1 MDPAAPRHAVLS
13 EEAQRKRI
21 LIVGD
26 LHGCADE
33 FRELLAMHRHPDDTL
48 ILVGDLVNKGP
59 KSAEVV
65 PLARELGAFAV
76 VGNHELASL
85 AGRHARQGGQKP
97 EAAKRYEWTDAMSE
111 ADVEF
116 VRNLPYT
123 LSLPLYLPKVYLLPQ
138 DAMWT
143 ITLIFVVTMYPAK
156 VMTGWALH
164 RAVARQEPP
173 WYGWRWLSRWVMV
186 PLMGLYVFLLFF
198 TPYISEHAKGVL
210 FENHAL
216 LLPVPF

>member
-26 LHGCADE
+26 IHGCADE

-97 EAAKRYEWTDAMSE
+97 DEAAKRYEWTDAMSE

-116 VRNLPYT
+116 VRTLPYT
-123 LSLPLYLPKVYLLPQ
+123 LSLPLHNAIVVHAGLVPGVALEEQSLHH
-138 DAMWT
+138 MVSMR
-143 ITLIFVVTMYPAK
+143 TLRPAGAGGGHTAFEGDEDGAT
-156 VMTGWALH
+156 V
-164 RAVARQEPP
+164 RAP
-173 WYGWRWLSRWVMV
+173 
-186 PLMGLYVFLLFF
+186 
-198 TPYISEHAKGVL
+198 GV
-210 FENHAL
+210 
-216 LLPVPF
+216 

>member
-1 MDPAAPRHAVLS
+1 MPRPEEFELMDPAAPRHAVLS

-26 LHGCADE
+26 IHGCADE

-123 LSLPLYLPKVYLLPQ
+123 LSLPLHNAIVVHAGLVPGVALEEQSLHH
-138 DAMWT
+138 MVSMR
-143 ITLIFVVTMYPAK
+143 TLRPAGAGGGHTAFEGDEDGAT
-156 VMTGWALH
+156 V
-164 RAVARQEPP
+164 RAP
-173 WYGWRWLSRWVMV
+173 
-186 PLMGLYVFLLFF
+186 
-198 TPYISEHAKGVL
+198 GV
-210 FENHAL
+210 
-216 LLPVPF
+216 